1 MAKINGRYFRS
12 VGALTKAY
20 IHRFFRDKTGLFF
33 TFLFPLLFLVVFGY
47 LNSGSGDL
55 SFKIALINQSD
66 TTFAKG
72 FEDKLRE
79 NESFKISDDTTVE
92 SAKEAVAQGTIDSII
107 QLPEGF
113 GDTNTA
119 SQPAGAVVVFYS
131 DASPQSGQ
139 TVAAVMQQ
147 TLDEINKELGQ
158 PEPPLSVKQEAT
170 SASGL
175 SPFDYVFSG
184 LLGFT
189 ILSLGIFGLAN
200 QLPAEK
206 KTGALR
212 RLRASPITSGQLI
225 FANMLYYMLIG
236 LISLILMFIIAMT
249 LFDFNMQGN
258 WFELIAWA
266 VVSIILMFGFG
277 LAIGGW
283 AKNETQ
289 SAALTQVVALPLMF
303 LSGVFFPRFLMP
315 EWLQGITSFLPLSPV
330 IDGFRMI
337 MTEGR
342 HIIELGPQIGLI
354 AIWIVVIYAIAIR
367 VFRWE

>member
-1 MAKINGRYFRS
+1 MKKINARYFRAI
-12 VGALTKAY
+12 GALTRAY

-47 LNSGSGDL
+47 LNSGSGDI

-66 TTFAKG
+66 TSFAKD
-72 FEDKLRE
+72 FESKLRD
-79 NESFKISDDTTVE
+79 NDSFKINEDKTIDA
-92 SAKEAVAQGTIDSII
+92 AKEDVAQGTIDSII
-107 QLPEGF
+107 ELPETF
-113 GDTNTA
+113 GEVNATG
-119 SQPAGAVVVFYS
+119 QPSGSVVVYYS

-147 TLDEINKELGQ
+147 ALDGINKGLGQ
-158 PEPPLSVKQEAT
+158 PEPPLSVEQKSTA
-170 SASGL
+170 ASDL

-236 LISLILMFIIAMT
+236 LISLVLMFIIAMT

-258 WFELIAWA
+258 WLELVAWA
-266 VVSIILMFGFG
+266 IISIILMFGFG

-303 LSGVFFPRFLMP
+303 LSGVFFPRYLMP

-354 AIWIVVIYAIAIR
+354 AIWIVVIYVIAIR